1 VSGPSGPVRA
11 EPPPDGAGR
20 GGRGGRWSVPV
31 PTWRLVAAAAVGSL
45 VVLLLPV
52 GPPAGLWVV
61 NGVLLLA
68 AVADWVL
75 AVRPDDLRVERDLP
89 GIVPLGHQAQVTW
102 SISHRPQRDPSYR
115 RDPAR
120 GRRDPARGRRDP
132 GRGRGVPVLGGRG
145 MRVRVADEL
154 APSLGAVTRRVR
166 VVVPVRGRAV
176 AATTVRPSRRGRF
189 EPAEVVVRVEGP
201 LGLVG
206 RQGRRRVE
214 GVLRVYPPFDS
225 RDEAEL
231 RVNKARILE
240 VGLRSA
246 QGRGGGTEFDSMR
259 EYGVDDE
266 FRRIDWAATA
276 RSGKTIVRTYRAER
290 NQTVLLLLDS
300 GRTMAGRVAEVPRLD
315 HAMDAVMML
324 TSLATRLGD
333 RAGLVAFD
341 REVRA
346 VVAPGHARDQLSRV
360 TEAMYQLQPLLVE
373 SDYRGAFAETLARFR
388 RRAMLV
394 VLTELAEQAV
404 SETLLPA
411 LPLIARHH
419 LVVVASVAD
428 PEVRGWAS
436 ATPVEPAAAYRKAAA
451 VAALSDRR
459 RTVARLRGLGAVVVD
474 APPGRLA
481 PDLADAYLRVKAT
494 GRL

>member
-1 VSGPSGPVRA
+1 M
-11 EPPPDGAGR
+11 
-20 GGRGGRWSVPV
+20 RWSLPV
-31 PTWRLVAAAAVGSL
+31 LTWRLVLAAVVGSL

-52 GPPAGLWVV
+52 PPPVGLWVV
-61 NGVLLLA
+61 NGILLVA
-68 AVADWVL
+68 AVADWAL
-75 AVRPDDLRVERDLP
+75 GVRPGDLEVERDLP
-89 GIVPLGHQAQVTW
+89 GIVPLGTEAQVTW
-102 SISHRPQRDPSYR
+102 RIAHRPGPLPRPR
-115 RDPAR
+115 R
-120 GRRDPARGRRDP
+120 G
-132 GRGRGVPVLGGRG
+132 L
-145 MRVRVADEL
+145 RVRMADEL
-154 APSLGAVTRRVR
+154 APSLEATTRRVR
-166 VVVPVRGRAV
+166 VVVPFGGRVV
-176 AATTVRPSRRGRF
+176 AATRIRPGRRGRF
-189 EPAEVVVRVEGP
+189 TPAEVVVQVEGP
-201 LGLVG
+201 LGLVA
-206 RQGRRRVE
+206 RQGRRVP

-231 RVNKARILE
+231 RVDKARILE

-246 QGRGGGTEFDSMR
+246 QGRGGGTEFDSLR

-276 RSGKTIVRTYRAER
+276 RSGKAIVRTYRAER

-300 GRTMAGRVAEVPRLD
+300 GRTMAGRVADVPRLD
-315 HAMDAVMML
+315 HAIDAVMML

-346 VVAPGHARDQLSRV
+346 VVGPGHARDQLSRV
-360 TEAMYQLQPLLVE
+360 TEAMYRLEPLLVE
-373 SDYRGAFAETLARFR
+373 SDYRGAFAETLTRFR

-411 LPLIARHH
+411 LPLIARDH

-436 ATPVEPAAAYRKAAA
+436 ATPVEPGAAYRKAAA
-451 VAALSDRR
+451 VAALADRR

>member
-1 VSGPSGPVRA
+1 MSGGAAVEVEGLAGPGPGDA
-11 EPPPDGAGR
+11 
-20 GGRGGRWSVPV
+20 GGRGGRWSLPV
-31 PTWRLVAAAAVGSL
+31 LTWRLVVAAAVGSL

-52 GPPAGLWVV
+52 RPPAGLWVV
-61 NGVLLLA
+61 NGALLVA
-68 AVADWVL
+68 AVADWL
-75 AVRPDDLRVERDLP
+75 LGVRPADLEVERELP
-89 GIVPLGHQAQVTW
+89 GIVPLGSEAQVTW
-102 SISHRPQRDPSYR
+102 RIAHRPGRHRDPPPWLR
-115 RDPAR
+115 R
-120 GRRDPARGRRDP
+120 G
-132 GRGRGVPVLGGRG
+132 L
-145 MRVRVADEL
+145 RVRVADEL
-154 APSLGAVTRRVR
+154 APSLAATTRRVR
-166 VVVPVRGRAV
+166 VVVRFGGRVV
-176 AATTVRPSRRGRF
+176 AATRIRPGRRGRF
-189 EPAEVVVRVEGP
+189 TPAEVVVRVEGP
-201 LGLVG
+201 LGLVA
-206 RQGRRRVE
+206 RQGRRRVP

-246 QGRGGGTEFDSMR
+246 QGRGGGTEFDSLR

-276 RSGKTIVRTYRAER
+276 RSGKAIVRTYRAER

-315 HAMDAVMML
+315 HAIDAVMML

-346 VVAPGHARDQLSRV
+346 VVGPGHARDQLSRV
-360 TEAMYQLQPLLVE
+360 TEAMYQLEPLLVE

-411 LPLIARHH
+411 LPLIARDH

-436 ATPVEPAAAYRKAAA
+436 ATPVEPGAAYRKAAA
-451 VAALSDRR
+451 VAALADRR

>member
-1 VSGPSGPVRA
+1 MTTPSAP
-11 EPPPDGAGR
+11 EPADS
-20 GGRGGRWSVPV
+20 GGRWGWPV
-31 PTWRLVAAAAVGSL
+31 LTWRLVVAAAVGSL

-52 GPPAGLWVV
+52 RPPLGLWVV
-61 NGVLLLA
+61 NGVLLVA
-68 AVADWVL
+68 AVVDWWL
-75 AVRPDDLRVERDLP
+75 AVPPSEVEVERELP
-89 GIVPLGHQAQVTW
+89 GIVPLGAEARVVW
-102 SISHRPQRDPSYR
+102 RISHRG
-115 RDPAR
+115 
-120 GRRDPARGRRDP
+120 GRRDPF
-132 GRGRGVPVLGGRG
+132 GRGI
-145 MRVRVADEL
+145 RVRVADEL
-154 APSLGAVTRRVR
+154 APSLGAGTRRVR
-166 VVVPVRGRAV
+166 VVVPPRGRV
-176 AATTVRPSRRGRF
+176 TAATVVRPRRRGRF
-189 EPAEVVVRVEGP
+189 TPSEIVVRVEGP
-201 LGLVG
+201 LGLVA
-206 RQGRRRVE
+206 RQGRRRVP
-214 GVLRVYPPFDS
+214 GVVRVYPPFDS

-246 QGRGGGTEFDSMR
+246 QGRGGGTEFDSLR

-276 RSGKTIVRTYRAER
+276 RSGKPIVRTYRAER

-300 GRTMAGRVAEVPRLD
+300 GRTMAGRVADVPRLD
-315 HAMDAVMML
+315 HAMDAVMLL

-411 LPLIARHH
+411 LPLIARDH

-428 PEVRGWAS
+428 PEVRGWAL
-436 ATPVEPAAAYRKAAA
+436 ATPVEPGAAYRKAAA
-451 VAALSDRR
+451 VAALADRR

>member
-1 VSGPSGPVRA
+1 VR
-11 EPPPDGAGR
+11 GI
-20 GGRGGRWSVPV
+20 VPV
-31 PTWRLVAAAAVGSL
+31 LTWRLVVAAAVGSL
-45 VVLLLPV
+45 VVLLLPA
-52 GPPAGLWVV
+52 PPPLGLWLV
-61 NGVLLLA
+61 NGVLLVA
-68 AVADWVL
+68 AVADWLL
-75 AVRPDDLRVERDLP
+75 AARPADLEVERELP
-89 GIVPLGHQAQVTW
+89 GIVPLGAEARITW
-102 SISHRPQRDPSYR
+102 RIAHRPGRDPFLAR
-115 RDPAR
+115 R
-120 GRRDPARGRRDP
+120 GI
-132 GRGRGVPVLGGRG
+132 
-145 MRVRVADEL
+145 RVRVADEL
-154 APSLGAVTRRVR
+154 APSLAAVTRRVR
-166 VVVPVRGRAV
+166 VVVPPRGRAV
-176 AATTVRPSRRGRF
+176 AETLIRPSRRGRF
-189 EPAEVVVRVEGP
+189 VPTEVVVRVEGP
-201 LGLVG
+201 LGLAA
-206 RQGRRRVE
+206 RQGRRRVP
-214 GVLRVYPPFDS
+214 GVLRVYPPFES

-246 QGRGGGTEFDSMR
+246 QGRGGGTEFDSLR

-276 RSGKTIVRTYRAER
+276 RATKPIVRTYRAER

-300 GRTMAGRVAEVPRLD
+300 GRTMAGRVADVPRLD
-315 HAMDAVMML
+315 HAMDAVMLL

-346 VVAPGHARDQLSRV
+346 VVGPGHARDQLSRV

-373 SDYRGAFAETLARFR
+373 SDYRGAFAETLTRFR

-404 SETLLPA
+404 AETLLPA
-411 LPLIARHH
+411 LPLIARDH

-428 PEVRGWAS
+428 PEVRGWAL
-436 ATPVEPAAAYRKAAA
+436 ATPVEPGAAYRKAAA
-451 VAALSDRR
+451 VAALADRR

>member
-1 VSGPSGPVRA
+1 MTAPPEASPGP
-11 EPPPDGAGR
+11 GAS
-20 GGRGGRWSVPV
+20 GGRWGWPV
-31 PTWRLVAAAAVGSL
+31 LTWRLVVAAAVGSL

-52 GPPAGLWVV
+52 PPPSGLWVV
-61 NGVLLLA
+61 NGLLLVA
-68 AVADWVL
+68 AVADWWL
-75 AVRPDDLRVERDLP
+75 ATPPGEVEVERELP
-89 GIVPLGHQAQVTW
+89 GIVPLGTEARVVWRIT
-102 SISHRPQRDPSYR
+102 HRG
-115 RDPAR
+115 
-120 GRRDPARGRRDP
+120 GRVRL
-132 GRGRGVPVLGGRG
+132 LGGVRG
-145 MRVRVADEL
+145 TAGVVPRWIGTRGLRVRVADEL
-154 APSLGAVTRRVR
+154 APSLRAVTRRVR
-166 VVVPVRGRAV
+166 VVVPARGTV
-176 AATTVRPSRRGRF
+176 TAATAVRPSRRGRF
-189 EPAEVVVRVEGP
+189 APSEVVVRVEGP
-201 LGLVG
+201 LGLMA
-206 RQGRRRVE
+206 RQGRRRVP

-300 GRTMAGRVAEVPRLD
+300 GRTMAGRVADVPRLD

-346 VVAPGHARDQLSRV
+346 VVGPGHARDQLSRV
-360 TEAMYQLQPLLVE
+360 TEAMYQLEPLLVE

-411 LPLIARHH
+411 LPLIARDH

-436 ATPVEPAAAYRKAAA
+436 ATPVEPGAAYRKAAA
-451 VAALSDRR
+451 VAALADRR

>member
-1 VSGPSGPVRA
+1 MESEGLAGPEPGGA
-11 EPPPDGAGR
+11 E
-20 GGRGGRWSVPV
+20 GRGGRWSLPV
-31 PTWRLVAAAAVGSL
+31 LTWRLVVAAAVGSL

-52 GPPAGLWVV
+52 RPPLGLWVV
-61 NGVLLLA
+61 NGALLVA
-68 AVADWVL
+68 AVADWL
-75 AVRPDDLRVERDLP
+75 LGVRPGDLEVERELP
-89 GIVPLGHQAQVTW
+89 GIIPLGSEAQVTW
-102 SISHRPQRDPSYR
+102 RITHRPGRHRDPLPLSR
-115 RDPAR
+115 R
-120 GRRDPARGRRDP
+120 G
-132 GRGRGVPVLGGRG
+132 L
-145 MRVRVADEL
+145 RVRVADEL
-154 APSLGAVTRRVR
+154 APSLAATTRRVR
-166 VVVPVRGRAV
+166 VVVPFGGRVV
-176 AATTVRPSRRGRF
+176 AATRIRPGRRGRF
-189 EPAEVVVRVEGP
+189 TPAEVVVRVEGP
-201 LGLVG
+201 LGLVA
-206 RQGRRRVE
+206 RQGRRRVP

-246 QGRGGGTEFDSMR
+246 QGRGGGTEFDSLR

-276 RSGKTIVRTYRAER
+276 RSGKAIVRTYRAER

-315 HAMDAVMML
+315 HAIDAVMML

-346 VVAPGHARDQLSRV
+346 VVGPGHARDQLSRV

-411 LPLIARHH
+411 LPLIARDH

-436 ATPVEPAAAYRKAAA
+436 ATPVEPGAAYRKAAA
-451 VAALSDRR
+451 VAALADRR